1 MERIMNFP
9 ALLQQTKERLQLY
22 INAERAILE
31 GAQYY
36 QIGNRNLRRADL
48 KEVRAEIDNLQKQE
62 DEIEAIISGNGSR
75 IITGIIPRDI

>member
-1 MERIMNFP
+1 MNFP